1 MSQKITPITI
11 AFGDGIGPEIMD
23 ATLSVL
29 KAAEARVSF
38 NIIEVG
44 KNIYEKGFNSGLM
57 PSAWDELNTSKILL
71 KAPITTPQG
80 GGYKSLNVT
89 IRKKLGLY
97 ANVRP
102 VASFAPF
109 VATKHPKMDVV
120 IIRENEEDLYT
131 GIEHRQAVQS
141 YQCLKIITRD
151 GCEKIIRYA
160 FEYAVKNNRKKV
172 SCFSKDNIMKLT
184 DGMFHNSFN
193 EIAKE
198 YPNITSDHHIIDI
211 GTAKLAA
218 KPEIFDVIVT
228 LNLYGDIISDV
239 AAEISGSVGLAGS
252 ANIGKEFAMFEA
264 IHGSAPDIAG
274 QNIANPTGLLQAAV
288 MLLVHIG
295 QADIANK
302 IRNALFKTIEDGLHT
317 PDIYNSENS
326 KQKLGTKEFG
336 EAVISNLGQEPKTLP
351 KANFVNVETVRTY
364 IQTTQ
369 LKEPL
374 PASLHGSFD
383 APDFGKFSP
392 DSYISEENS
401 TSSSAQNSLRIKA
414 GSLNT
419 GSKEFSITQ
428 ELVNIFS
435 PKKSL
440 IGFDLFID
448 WQGEFEDLLAKIK
461 TMESEQFEIKMITA
475 KGLVMWP
482 QIDKHNQPNY
492 PKGQTILRFIGKG
505 ITGKN
510 SNDIIDSNKIV
521 SHHDLI
527 EVLAM
532 FANNEVDF
540 IKYEGLYL
548 FDGKAGYSSGQG
560 E

>member
-1 MSQKITPITI
+1 MSHKITPITI
-11 AFGDGIGPEIMD
+11 AFGDGIGPEIME
-23 ATLSVL
+23 ATLQVL
-29 KAAEARVSF
+29 KAADARLTF

-57 PSAWDELNTSKILL
+57 PSAWEGLGNTKVLL

-102 VASFAPF
+102 VSSFAPF

-120 IIRENEEDLYT
+120 IVRENEEDLYI
-131 GIEHRQAVQS
+131 GIEHRQTVQS

-151 GCEKIIRYA
+151 GCEKIVRYA

-172 SCFSKDNIMKLT
+172 TCFSKDNIMKLS
-184 DGMFHNSFN
+184 DGMFHEIFN
-193 EIAKE
+193 QIAKE
-198 YPNITSDHHIIDI
+198 YPNIIADHYIIDI
-211 GTAKLAA
+211 GTARLAA

-274 QNIANPTGLLQAAV
+274 QNIANPTGLIQAAV
-288 MLLVHIG
+288 MMLVHLG

-302 IRNALFKTIEDGLHT
+302 IRNAVFKTIEDGLHT
-317 PDIYNSENS
+317 PDIYNEKTS
-326 KQKLGTKEFG
+326 KKKLGTKEFA
-336 EAVISNLGQEPKTLP
+336 EAIIENLGGEPKELA
-351 KANFVNVETVRTY
+351 KADFKNIETAQSSE
-364 IQTTQ
+364 IQ
-369 LKEPL
+369 
-374 PASLHGSFD
+374 ASTAVS
-383 APDFGKFSP
+383 
-392 DSYISEENS
+392 
-401 TSSSAQNSLRIKA
+401 
-414 GSLNT
+414 
-419 GSKEFSITQ
+419 
-428 ELVNIFS
+428 NI
-435 PKKSL
+435 KKSL

-448 WQGEFEDLLAKIK
+448 WQDEFDALLAKIK
-461 TMESEQFEIKMITA
+461 TMESEKFEIKMITA

-482 QIDKHNQPNY
+482 QIDKHNQPIY

-505 ITGKN
+505 IAGKN
-510 SNDIIDSNKIV
+510 SNDIIDQNKTIN
-521 SHHDLI
+521 HQDLI
-527 EVLAM
+527 EILTM
-532 FANNEVDF
+532 CCDNKVDF

-548 FDGKAGYSSGQG
+548 FNGKAGYSSGQG

>member
-1 MSQKITPITI
+1 MTNKITPITI
-11 AFGDGIGPEIMD
+11 AFGDGIGPEIMN
-23 ATLSVL
+23 ATLHIL
-29 KAAEARVSF
+29 KESQARLSF

-57 PSAWDELNTSKILL
+57 PSAWEELNNTKILF

-109 VATKHPKMDVV
+109 VATQHPKMNMV

-131 GIEHRQAVQS
+131 GIEHRQTVQS
-141 YQCLKIITRD
+141 YQCLKIITRE
-151 GCEKIIRYA
+151 GSEKIIRYA

-184 DGMFHNSFN
+184 DGMFHEVFN
-193 EIAKE
+193 LVAKE
-198 YPNITSDHHIIDI
+198 YPQIESDHHIIDI
-211 GTAKLAA
+211 ATAKVAA
-218 KPEIFDVIVT
+218 KPEMFDVIVT

-252 ANIGKEFAMFEA
+252 SNIGKEFAMFEA
-264 IHGSAPDIAG
+264 IHGSAPDIADK
-274 QNIANPTGLLQAAV
+274 NIANPTGLISASIM
-288 MLLVHIG
+288 MLTHLG

-302 IRNALFKTIEDGLHT
+302 IQNALFKTIEDGLHT
-317 PDIYNSENS
+317 ADIYNEKTS
-326 KQKLGTKEFG
+326 KKKLGTKEFAD
-336 EAVISNLGQEPKTLP
+336 AVIANLESEPKLLP
-351 KANFVNVETVRTY
+351 IADYKNVEIAQEKANKSQIT
-364 IQTTQ
+364 
-369 LKEPL
+369 
-374 PASLHGSFD
+374 
-383 APDFGKFSP
+383 SP
-392 DSYISEENS
+392 DI
-401 TSSSAQNSLRIKA
+401 
-414 GSLNT
+414 
-419 GSKEFSITQ
+419 
-428 ELVNIFS
+428 
-435 PKKSL
+435 KKSL
-440 IGFDLFID
+440 IGMDLFID
-448 WQGEFEDLLAKIK
+448 WQDEFDALIALINK
-461 TMESEQFEIKMITA
+461 MESEKFEVKMITA

-482 QIDKHNQPNY
+482 QIDKHNQPFY

-510 SNDIIDSNKIV
+510 SSDIINADKIV
-521 SHHDLI
+521 SHQDLI
-527 EVLAM
+527 GVLQMLADHQ
-532 FANNEVDF
+532 VDF

-548 FDGKAGYSSGQG
+548 FDGKPGYSAGQG